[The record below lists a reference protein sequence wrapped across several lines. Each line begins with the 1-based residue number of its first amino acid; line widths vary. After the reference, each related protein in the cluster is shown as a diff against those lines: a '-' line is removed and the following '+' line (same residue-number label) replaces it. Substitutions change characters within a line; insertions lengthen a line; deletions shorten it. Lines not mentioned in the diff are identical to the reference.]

1 MELATY
7 EKIWE
12 NIIKPKIDSM
22 LAKDADILLN
32 GGQLKEKIWLT
43 YEEYKNKVHSYMH
56 NPNGRID
63 RHKVASVML
72 YSIIVNKPFELNLLP
87 VKREVNSSALLANEI
102 LGFHT
107 ALAIVRSF
115 ILQDAYEKSDKIKL
129 EIFKDNFTFPEC
141 QHDSYATHVYK
152 MLYYSKLNRC
162 YDIFAFA
169 HVLFFIEAYTEL
181 VRKNELIGKVQ

>member
-12 NIIKPKIDSM
+12 NIIKPKINSM
-22 LAKDADILLN
+22 LAKDADIFLN
-32 GGQLKEKIWLT
+32 GGQLKEKIWFT

-72 YSIIVNKPFELNLLP
+72 YSIIINKPFELNLLP

-102 LGFHT
+102 LGFNT
-107 ALAIVRSF
+107 ALAIVRAF
-115 ILQDAYEKSDKIKL
+115 ILQDAYEKADKIKQ
-129 EIFKDNFTFPEC
+129 EIFKDGFVFPEC
-141 QHDSYATHVYK
+141 QHESYPAHVYK
-152 MLYYSKLNRC
+152 MLYYSKLNER
-162 YDIFAFA
+162 YDIFAFS
-169 HVLFFIEAYTEL
+169 HVLFFIEAYTDL
-181 VRKNELIGKVQ
+181 IKKNELIGKVL